1 MARPTATN
9 TRRKFEKEERRLE
22 AVRLY
27 YEEKYTLKMIAQ
39 ELSISQTTAG
49 RYLDQT
55 REIWSQRANI
65 TLNEHVYTE
74 LAKLE
79 KQETNVLKWLEFFKI
94 DLEDEEQTKRNSPE
108 ARKWVEIWIKL
119 ASRKASLLGL
129 DKVKKFEA
137 DTGQPVIIKLIPI
150 DGGTD
155 DREPEIIEGTFTEV
169 TEDEEE
175 DEGAEW

>member
-79 KQETNVLKWLEFFKI
+79 KQANI
-94 DLEDEEQTKRNSPE
+94 
-108 ARKWVEIWIKL
+108 
-119 ASRKASLLGL
+119 
-129 DKVKKFEA
+129 
-137 DTGQPVIIKLIPI
+137 
-150 DGGTD
+150 
-155 DREPEIIEGTFTEV
+155 
-169 TEDEEE
+169 
-175 DEGAEW
+175 